1 MIVAELTKSLEQ
13 LEKAFKA
20 DPKSVVISSNEL
32 KTKIDN
38 LKKKPLTKLSNS
50 SHLKN
55 TTKLI
60 EKLSI
65 LNEYKLNLIKEFSS
79 YNNKKK

>member
-1 MIVAELTKSLEQ
+1 MIAEFTKSLEQ
-13 LEKAFKA
+13 LEEAFKA
-20 DPKSVVISSNEL
+20 DPKSVIFSSNEL
-32 KTKIDN
+32 EKKMSSLQKTSFAD
-38 LKKKPLTKLSNS
+38 LSNLS
-50 SHLKN
+50 NLKN

-65 LNEYKLNLIKEFSS
+65 LNEYKLNLIKDFSI

>member
-1 MIVAELTKSLEQ
+1 MIAEFSKSLEQ
-13 LEKAFKA
+13 LEEAFKA
-20 DPKSVVISSNEL
+20 DPKSVIFRSNEL
-32 KTKIDN
+32 EKKMNSLQKIT
-38 LKKKPLTKLSNS
+38 LTDLANS

-65 LNEYKLNLIKEFSS
+65 LNEYKLNLIKEFST

>member
-1 MIVAELTKSLEQ
+1 MIAELTKSLEQ

-20 DPKSVVISSNEL
+20 DPKSVVISSNVLE
-32 KTKIDN
+32 TNINN

-50 SHLKN
+50 IHLKN

-65 LNEYKLNLIKEFSS
+65 LNEFKLNLIKEFST

>member
-1 MIVAELTKSLEQ
+1 MIAEFTKSLEQ
-13 LEKAFKA
+13 LERSFKA
-20 DPKSVVISSNEL
+20 DPKSVISSSIEL
-32 KTKIDN
+32 EKSLN
-38 LKKKPLTKLSNS
+38 SLKKISLKDLSHS
-50 SHLKN
+50 SHLGN

-65 LNEYKLNLIKEFSS
+65 LNEYKLNLIKEFSL

>member
-1 MIVAELTKSLEQ
+1 MQ
-13 LEKAFKA
+13 LEKAFKT
-20 DPKSVVISSNEL
+20 DPKSVILSSNEL
-32 KTKIDN
+32 EKNMNN
-38 LKKKPLTKLSNS
+38 LKKTSFKDLSNS

-65 LNEYKLNLIKEFSS
+65 INEHKLNLIKEFST

>member
-1 MIVAELTKSLEQ
+1 MIAEFTKSLEQ
-13 LEKAFKA
+13 LEDAFKA
-20 DPKSVVISSNEL
+20 DPKSVIFSSNEL
-32 KTKIDN
+32 KKKLDS
-38 LKKKPLTKLSNS
+38 LKETSLTNLSNE
-50 SHLKN
+50 SHLKS

-79 YNNKKK
+79 YNNRKK